1 MGSHFADQCSNLD
14 LRFGN
19 GRHRMDEYQRYPQ
32 PTEPL
37 VCQPAFSGD
46 HRACDLSYDGSN
58 LRKGCNRIHS
68 AHKYRSA
75 GLWFGWRQRNLFYL
89 SAIPF
94 AILMILLSLFICH
107 SNLRDV
113 NIFLLSGIIV
123 ITGTTL
129 LIYAILHL
137 KKQWYGTEE

>member
-75 GLWFGWRQRNLFYL
+75 QGYGSDGDKGIYSIF
-89 SAIPF
+89 PP
-94 AILMILLSLFICH
+94 
-107 SNLRDV
+107 
-113 NIFLLSGIIV
+113 FLLP
-123 ITGTTL
+123 
-129 LIYAILHL
+129 Y
-137 KKQWYGTEE
+137 

>member
-75 GLWFGWRQRNLFYL
+75 ILGRVMVRMETKEFILSFRHSFCHTDDFTIPVYL
-89 SAIPF
+89 S
-94 AILMILLSLFICH
+94 
-107 SNLRDV
+107 
-113 NIFLLSGIIV
+113 
-123 ITGTTL
+123 
-129 LIYAILHL
+129 
-137 KKQWYGTEE
+137 Q